1 MDGLEGI
8 LGSSTPTVAK
18 INKSAG
24 YSKRK
29 VYLKYVFLRKKR
41 VGCSVGATAM
51 ENLENKRQ
59 GQSLRKSEVWKKAKS
74 EGATAAAAAA
84 AAAAEGK

>member
-1 MDGLEGI
+1 
-8 LGSSTPTVAK
+8 
-18 INKSAG
+18 
-24 YSKRK
+24 
-29 VYLKYVFLRKKR
+29 
-41 VGCSVGATAM
+41 M

-84 AAAAEGK
+84 EGK